1 MKKFCSNFGGVLLVF
16 GVIMMFVFMTDFRI
30 MFNEPV
36 DIFVDGAES
45 EEELKAG
52 MAINT
57 DMYLLMESF
66 ATKETSSKN
75 RAGQVTSTSTSY
87 YYILPVFV
95 GEEDTYYVAFKVG
108 EHDANKSKYNQ
119 IVNDT
124 MAYLYMEQDTCGNYS
139 IQINGGLHKL
149 ENDGYE
155 YMKDWFRE
163 TGFFESEAD
172 IDKYV
177 LPLCFESQS
186 SGTIMN
192 VFIGTIVCIVLG
204 ILLIVISCFIGKKYQ
219 ARQQYLKSLYGRT
232 ITINN
237 IPYEVANM
245 EELDKLL
252 LKGKTAKAKRLLT
265 KSFRA
270 SDMEAENIINN
281 WDNITGSGQQGML

>member
-1 MKKFCSNFGGVLLVF
+1 MKKFCSNFGAVLLVL
-16 GVIMMFVFMTDFRI
+16 GVILMFVFMTNFRI

-57 DMYLLMESF
+57 DMYILMESF
-66 ATKETSSKN
+66 ASKETSSKN
-75 RAGQVTSTSTSY
+75 RSGQVTSTRVDY
-87 YYILPVFV
+87 YYILPIFV

-108 EHDANKSKYNQ
+108 ENDANKSKYNQ
-119 IVNDT
+119 IVKDT
-124 MAYLYMEQDTCGNYS
+124 MAYLYMEQDTFGNYS
-139 IQINGGLHKL
+139 VQINGGLHKL

-163 TGFFESEAD
+163 TGFFENESD

-186 SGTIMN
+186 NGKMMN
-192 VFIGTIVCIVLG
+192 VLIGTIVCIVLG

-219 ARQQYLKSLYGRT
+219 TRRQYLKSLYGRT

-281 WDNITGSGQQGML
+281 WSNITGSMQQDMM